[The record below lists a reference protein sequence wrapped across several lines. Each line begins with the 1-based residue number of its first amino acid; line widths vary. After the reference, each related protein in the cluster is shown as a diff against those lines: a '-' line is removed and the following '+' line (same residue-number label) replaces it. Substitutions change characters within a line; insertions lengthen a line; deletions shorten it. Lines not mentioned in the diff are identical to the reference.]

1 MITLE
6 PLRRDQYPIVAEWEF
21 GPQPENTDWAKYE
34 REMEAPGWWHYGVY
48 VDSEFSGQISLEQ
61 RSPSLMRFHVT
72 KGPESRIHPYAL
84 ADVLLQIA
92 DYLFTGA
99 FEECE
104 AVMPTSNRAVARL
117 AIRCGLLLRDEN
129 EEGRR
134 YSITKVEREAHVIF
148 ESSRRA
154 A

>member
-6 PLRRDQYPIVAEWEF
+6 PLTRDQYPIVAEWEF

-48 VDSEFSGQISLEQ
+48 VDRDLSAHISLEQ
-61 RSPSLMRFHVT
+61 RNPSLMRFHVT
-72 KGPESRIHPYAL
+72 KGPESRLHPYAL

-104 AVMPTSNRAVARL
+104 AIASPGNRAVARL
-117 AIRCGLLLRDEN
+117 AIRCGLRFRAEA

-134 YSITKVEREAHVIF
+134 YSITKEERSNAVDQI
-148 ESSRRA
+148 SRRA